1 MRKLRHVFAGAVV
14 LLVVLW
20 LIAEPTI
27 FRSTTFFG
35 LRTTMLQLTGV
46 VAMGCMGFAMVLAL
60 RPMWPQAW
68 LGVLLPA

>member
-35 LRTTMLQLTGV
+35 LWTDQPFVDTR
-46 VAMGCMGFAMVLAL
+46 
-60 RPMWPQAW
+60 RP
-68 LGVLLPA
+68 